1 MRTPDRQGARPTY
14 HRVPARRAPLCAA
27 VLAAAFGGS
36 AQAEPINYGFEFVAL
51 HSDNINL
58 SEDNQAEETVL
69 IPRFLFDVNQEGA
82 SVEVQAR
89 GEIER
94 RHYMN
99 NEFDDETRS
108 YFAGQL
114 NWSLLPQRL
123 SLVLED
129 YLSEQPIDIRDGRY
143 PGNIQQ
149 VNVFLG
155 GPSFFARLGDA
166 TRFQLDVRGADSYA
180 EVTQGFDSQRYGAAA
195 ILQRN
200 LTDTST
206 ASLNLTSMQVDF
218 DDTTTSVDYTRYDG
232 FVRYEGNLRNLEY
245 QFDLGYSRLNRDSES
260 DPSTS
265 IVRASAL
272 WQITPQHRLRFRGR
286 HQYAD
291 AVQDLIIRQGDP
303 DDELIPDLVSSSD
316 SLVTGAVYK
325 QRDYELDY
333 RFTGDRVSL
342 RVRPRDR
349 RFLYVENTDSDRTE
363 QSVSY
368 QIDYR
373 VRPRMTVFF
382 GGLWRER
389 DFLNRDQED
398 VDHVYRIGIDH
409 QLTRHWGWRAQAMSN
424 NRDSNLAD
432 PFYEEKSVQLAAW
445 WRR

>member
-1 MRTPDRQGARPTY
+1 MRTPDPQGVRPVRR
-14 HRVPARRAPLCAA
+14 RVHARRAPLCAA
-27 VLAAAFGGS
+27 ILAAAFGS
-36 AQAEPINYGFEFVAL
+36 NVQAEPVNYGFEFVAL

-69 IPRFLFDVNQEGA
+69 IPRFLFDINQEGA
-82 SVEVQAR
+82 SVGVQAR

-123 SLVLED
+123 NLVLED

-195 ILQRN
+195 VLQRD
-200 LTDTST
+200 LTDTS
-206 ASLNLTSMQVDF
+206 ALSLSLSSTQVDF
-218 DDTTTSVDYTRYDG
+218 DDPTTTVDYTRNDA
-232 FVRYEGNLRNLEY
+232 FVRYEGGLRNLEY
-245 QFDLGYSRLNRDSES
+245 EFDLGDSRLNRDSGG
-260 DPSTS
+260 DLSTS
-265 IVRASAL
+265 IVRASVL

-291 AVQDLIIRQGDP
+291 EVQDLIIRLDDP
-303 DDELIPDLVSSSD
+303 DETLIPDLAED
-316 SLVTGAVYK
+316 SVVTGGVYK

-333 RFTGDRVSL
+333 RYTGDRVSL

-349 RFLYVENTDSDRTE
+349 RFLYIDNSDSDRKE
-363 QSVSY
+363 RSVTY

-373 VRPRMTVFF
+373 LRPRVTVFF
-382 GGLWRER
+382 SGLWRER

-424 NRDSNLAD
+424 DRDSNLAD
-432 PFYEEKSVQLAAW
+432 PFYEETAVQLAAW